1 MRNGLLAPARGQRTG
16 DSMTALQAS
25 SQEELRRVIDR
36 LERLSE
42 EIAELKADFNDTLKN
57 AGQKGFDAKIIR
69 RVLSIRKKDRG
80 EYDEEQA
87 VLDTYLHALSG
98 TPMGDY
104 IAKQDAKQQEAQ
116 VPA

>member
-1 MRNGLLAPARGQRTG
+1 
-16 DSMTALQAS
+16 MTALQAS
-25 SQEELRRVIDR
+25 SQEELRRIIDR

-42 EIAELKADFNDTLKN
+42 EISELKADFADSLKN
-57 AGQKGFDAKIIR
+57 AGQKGFDTKIIR
-69 RVLSIRKKDRG
+69 RVLTIRKKDRG

-87 VLDTYLHALSG
+87 VLDSYLAACGMSG

-104 IAKQDAKQQEAQ
+104 IAKQDAKQQEAK

>member
-1 MRNGLLAPARGQRTG
+1 
-16 DSMTALQAS
+16 MTALQAS

-36 LERLSE
+36 LERLQA
-42 EIAELKADFNDTLKN
+42 EIDELKADFSDSLKN
-57 AGQKGFDAKIIR
+57 AGQKGFDTKIIR

-87 VLDTYLHALSG
+87 ALNTYLHALSG

-104 IAKQDAKQQEAQ
+104 IAREDEAKAKTIARAHGIPTSIVDELVERA
-116 VPA
+116 P